1 MLKISNLKMKPKLIL
16 LFLLVGLIP
25 LAATG
30 WWSINLA
37 SQSLMDSAYGQL
49 KAMRE
54 VKSSQIENFFQKRK
68 NDASVMVDTVN
79 KLRGEAFHKLESVQ
93 ELKRSQLQQLLEKM
107 RDDITVLAKS
117 DDVMNAYRDLK
128 QYHDDRGFTPR
139 EGYEVSTSRYE
150 SLWDKYSESMGKY
163 VEDFGYYDVFVICKP
178 HGHVMFSYAQEKDL
192 GTNLAYGE
200 YQDSGLSRLWQKV
213 VQKDGIVMEDFSS
226 YAPSGG
232 EQAAFMGGP
241 IKNESGET
249 IGVVALQMPTERINA
264 IIQQREGLG
273 QTGETYLAA
282 RQNGRITF
290 RSDMETMGGGNFVVG
305 YDVTDIAPKYLTRT
319 LDGESIQDVFV
330 DSSGNPVMVA
340 SDEVEVGSGIS
351 WAMISKQNMEEALV
365 GAAESGGEDFFSKY
379 IKANEYYDLFLIN
392 EKGYVYYTVTKEGDY
407 QTNMVDGKFAA
418 SGLGKLVRKVLRT
431 KEYEVADFE
440 PYAPS
445 GNKPAAFIAQPIMHG
460 GEAETVVAMQLSLE
474 AINAIMQER
483 TGMGSS
489 GETYLVGPDNR
500 MRSDSY
506 LDKQG
511 HSVEASFA
519 GTVQKNG
526 VDTVA
531 ANEAL
536 SGKSDARVIKDYNGN
551 PVLSAFAPVS
561 VSDDL
566 TWGLLAEIN
575 EAEVQQPVDSLVRS
589 ILIVAAIITLAVILT
604 ALFVANM
611 ISKPLI
617 KGVGFAKTVAD
628 GDLNADLD
636 VRQKDEI
643 GMLADA
649 LRNMVNKL
657 RDIVTDVQSASDNVA
672 SGSEEMSSS
681 SEELSQGATEQAS
694 NLEEVSSNMEQM
706 SSNIQQNADNASQTE
721 KIAMQASKDAEEG
734 GQQVKDTVQAMRDIA
749 EKITIIEEIARQ
761 TNLLALNAAIE
772 AARAGEAG
780 KGFAVVAAE
789 VRKLAERSGQAANE
803 ISELSSSSVA
813 VAEKAGQM
821 LEKMVPDIQKTAEL
835 VQEISAASK
844 EQTSGAEEINKAI
857 QQLDQ
862 VVQQNAS
869 SSEEMSS
876 TAEELSSQAQQL
888 QDTMSFFKVEGNG
901 SGQKGGA
908 ARMHKAEP
916 VQKLGRGGSS
926 GKLLQ
931 DGGNA
936 KQQGD
941 ARPSGKKNQPQ
952 QSGFALDM
960 GAEDAE
966 DQEFERY

>member
-1 MLKISNLKMKPKLIL
+1 M
-16 LFLLVGLIP
+16 
-25 LAATG
+25 
-30 WWSINLA
+30 
-37 SQSLMDSAYGQL
+37 
-49 KAMRE
+49 
-54 VKSSQIENFFQKRK
+54 
-68 NDASVMVDTVN
+68 
-79 KLRGEAFHKLESVQ
+79 H
-93 ELKRSQLQQLLEKM
+93 
-107 RDDITVLAKS
+107 DDITVLAKS
-117 DDVMNAYRDLK
+117 DDVKNAFRDLK
-128 QYHDDRGFTPR
+128 QYHDDMGFTPR
-139 EGYEVSTSRYE
+139 EGYDVNTSRYE
-150 SLWDKYSESMGKY
+150 SLWEKYSKSMGKY

-192 GTNLAYGE
+192 GSNLAYGE
-200 YQDSGLSRLWQKV
+200 YSESGLSRLWQKV
-213 VQKDGIVMEDFSS
+213 VQKDGIVMEDFSA

-241 IKNESGET
+241 IKNESGQT
-249 IGVVALQMPTERINA
+249 VGVVGLQMPTERINA

-282 RQNGRITF
+282 RQQGRITF
-290 RSDMETMGGGNFVVG
+290 RSDMETMGGGDFVVG
-305 YDVTDIAPKYLTRT
+305 YDVTDIAPDYLTRT
-319 LDGESIQDVFV
+319 LEGEEVEDVFV

-340 SDEVEVGSGIS
+340 SDNVDVDSGIS
-351 WAMISKQNMEEALV
+351 WAMITKQNLEEALV
-365 GAAESGGEDFFSKY
+365 GAAHAGGEDFFSKY

-392 EKGYVYYTVTKEGDY
+392 EKGYVYYTVTKEADY
-407 QTNMVDGKFAA
+407 QTNMLDGTFAD

-431 KEYEVADFE
+431 KDYEVADFE

-445 GNKPAAFIAQPIMHG
+445 GNKPAAFVAQPIMHG
-460 GEAETVVAMQLSLE
+460 GEAETIVAMQLSLG

-483 TGMGSS
+483 TGMGES

-506 LDKQG
+506 LDQQG

-526 VDTVA
+526 VDTLA

-536 SGKSDARVIKDYNGN
+536 KGKSGAQVIEDYNGN
-551 PVLSAFAPVS
+551 QVLSAFAPVN

-566 TWGLLAEIN
+566 TWGLLAEMN
-575 EAEVQQPVDSLVRS
+575 EAEVQQPVNNLVRS
-589 ILIVAAIITLAVILT
+589 ILIVAAIIALAVILV
-604 ALFVANM
+604 ALFVANL

-617 KGVGFAKTVAD
+617 KGVGFAKTVAG

-636 VRQKDEI
+636 VRQKDEL

-649 LRNMVNKL
+649 LRDMVNRL
-657 RDIVTDVQSASDNVA
+657 RGIVSDVQSASDNVA

-681 SEELSQGATEQAS
+681 SEQLSQGATEQAS

-803 ISELSSSSVA
+803 ISELSSNSVA

-821 LEKMVPDIQKTAEL
+821 LEKMVPDIQKTADL

-888 QDTMSFFKVEGNG
+888 QDTMGFFKVDGNGAVGGNRTARAQRPDTAQKRDNTEPWDKALQHKEQTKKNGLKQSSGNG
-901 SGQKGGA
+901 SKP
-908 ARMHKAEP
+908 KA
-916 VQKLGRGGSS
+916 
-926 GKLLQ
+926 
-931 DGGNA
+931 
-936 KQQGD
+936 
-941 ARPSGKKNQPQ
+941 
-952 QSGFALDM
+952 SGFALDM
-960 GAEDAE
+960 GVEDAE